1 MTCLSGNSKD
11 YFGAGACAPG
21 AVVVAMFTFIP
32 SSTVA
37 GECEPSLLSTLRMA
51 ALAGRPVSGGEPDQ
65 RKLEQ
70 PASRMARRGRSAR
83 RSFIFTPYHVWRR
96 LGDFALNLPSKA
108 SILKA

>member
-51 ALAGRPVSGGEPDQ
+51 ASRTSGSWNSRPAGWREGGGA
-65 RKLEQ
+65 LEDLSSSHHTTFGGAWVIS
-70 PASRMARRGRSAR
+70 P
-83 RSFIFTPYHVWRR
+83 
-96 LGDFALNLPSKA
+96 
-108 SILKA
+108 